1 MGSLVPTTRWISWP
15 GLRSR
20 RAATLSVWRSDQ
32 AKTST
37 ATAALRS
44 ELGARRRSGS
54 VRDFDY
60 GPEREAYEGLWSD
73 PVRTALVKA
82 LQQYPGRLQRFLMD
96 RVSRLVEESDRQGIA
111 ISPEAVPGLVSSA
124 LAGLRR

>member
-1 MGSLVPTTRWISWP
+1 VVTDGTAID
-15 GLRSR
+15 
-20 RAATLSVWRSDQ
+20 RA
-32 AKTST
+32 